1 MSILALSR
9 VDVADYVGA
18 VLLVYTVL
26 IFVNVL
32 LSWIGQ
38 FRPIPYNLTLRA
50 VTGFVEET
58 TDPFL
63 NVFRS
68 FLPRLGPF
76 DISPIVAILVLSI
89 GGALIVGLIRG

>member
-1 MSILALSR
+1 MSIVALTR

-58 TDPFL
+58 TNPFL

-89 GGALIVGLIRG
+89 GGAAIVGLIHG

>member
-9 VDVADYVGA
+9 VDVADYLGA

-58 TDPFL
+58 TNPFL